1 MITSRTPYRIPF
13 AGGGTDIDFYYKKNG
28 GLLISA
34 AINQYAYSLIKERE
48 LDSKILIQ
56 TTSTE
61 FTNNVNQIKNKF
73 IKAILRYFKIKNS
86 MQVATFSTLPTKSGL
101 GSSSSITVGLLK
113 SLFFRKKSQVSQ
125 TRLAKE
131 AFVLER
137 KILKLDGGL
146 QDQIVASFGGI
157 IKIKISKKGKFKVTK
172 LKISKRNKK
181 IIEKNLIL
189 IFTKEIRDSNQ
200 IIESQRKNINK
211 NNIIDTY
218 TKIKKMVSPMEHALV
233 GANIKKIGKIFDDH
247 WKIKKNLSDDISND
261 FLNRF
266 YAKLMKTNLF
276 YGGKIIGAGG
286 GGFFLMAI
294 KNKKKVFN
302 YVKKKKINYIKI
314 KFDYKGSTILKNN

>member
-1 MITSRTPYRIPF
+1 M
-13 AGGGTDIDFYYKKNG
+13 
-28 GLLISA
+28 
-34 AINQYAYSLIKERE
+34 
-48 LDSKILIQ
+48 
-56 TTSTE
+56 
-61 FTNNVNQIKNKF
+61 
-73 IKAILRYFKIKNS
+73 
-86 MQVATFSTLPTKSGL
+86 
-101 GSSSSITVGLLK
+101 
-113 SLFFRKKSQVSQ
+113 
-125 TRLAKE
+125 
-131 AFVLER
+131 
-137 KILKLDGGL
+137 
-146 QDQIVASFGGI
+146 
-157 IKIKISKKGKFKVTK
+157 
-172 LKISKRNKK
+172 
-181 IIEKNLIL
+181 

-200 IIESQRKNINK
+200 IIESQRKKINK

-218 TKIKKMVSPMEHALV
+218 TKIKKMVLPMEHALV